1 LSGGLDGGSAS
12 TTKKRASLDPERAAS
27 FVVMTNYD
35 TLTDRT
41 AVVTGA
47 SSGIGQ
53 ATARALAAGGA
64 KVALLA
70 RRGDRLADVA
80 AKITADGGEALA
92 VEVDVTSADSVVAAG
107 AAVRAAFGRVDLVV
121 NNAGVM
127 LAAPF
132 DEVRIDDWTRMID
145 LNLTGAL
152 RVLGEFTPDL
162 LAAAADGRT
171 ADLVDIS
178 SVAAHGIFTNYAV
191 YCATKAAVTH
201 LSANLRT
208 EFGPRDV
215 RVTNIEPG
223 FVESELVSHLDE
235 SQAKALEPWFETT
248 GRLSSDELGD
258 VVAYVTSRPRHV
270 NLRQIVVQPT
280 RQV

>member
-1 LSGGLDGGSAS
+1 
-12 TTKKRASLDPERAAS
+12 
-27 FVVMTNYD
+27 MTNHD

-47 SSGIGQ
+47 SSGIGA

-64 KVALLA
+64 QVALFA
-70 RRGDRLADVA
+70 RRADRLADVA
-80 AKITADGGEALA
+80 AKIVADGGRAIA
-92 VEVDVTSADSVVAAG
+92 VEVDVTSAESVTAG
-107 AAVRAAFGRVDLVV
+107 AAAVREAFGRVDLVV

-127 LAAPF
+127 LAAPVT
-132 DEVRIDDWTRMID
+132 DVRTDQWARMID

-152 RVLGEFTPDL
+152 RVIGEFTPDL
-162 LAAAADGRT
+162 LAAAADGGT

-178 SVAAHGIFTNYAV
+178 SVAAHGIFPNYAV

-201 LSANLRT
+201 LSANLRG
-208 EFGPRDV
+208 ELGPKDV

-223 FVESELVSHLDE
+223 LVESELIDHLDDD
-235 SQAKALEPWFETT
+235 QAAGLAPWIDAVGT
-248 GRLSSDELGD
+248 LSAAELAD
-258 VVAYVTSRPRHV
+258 VVAYAASLPRHV